1 MCSGGEDQEVEVVLK
16 YVDQDKSLM
25 SGTHC
30 SSLLDFSLDSTLE
43 TSFEC
48 SLYID
53 KAEELKRKRCLLSD
67 AIVQISEGRVSP
79 IQSTSR
85 LPWPELGERQQG
97 YYVRKARE
105 VIETAFNCL
114 APGSEANLW
123 FTTVKSMPSSQSKPD
138 DITERLVEA
147 YKLADN
153 RHTRMQIL
161 SLFVNAFS
169 KSQLMEIIPGI
180 SKRQIDDA
188 RRHADLRGPGKPS
201 SAPEIIRVH
210 LDATKTDHFLDF
222 ISSSSLLQD
231 VSYGTKS
238 LKLDSGEKLLIPAA
252 IRTLIPS
259 RIIKQYQSYC
269 ESVAFEPY
277 SERTLFRI
285 LEACSASKQVS
296 LQGLDYIATEGAE
309 AFDQLKSIVNVLQDN
324 GVGVTWAN
332 SIKQTK
338 LTRAAKRDVKITVPR
353 FRSVIRI
360 IVTTLV
366 HATMS
371 MNYPVMNVHGL
382 LV

>member
-1 MCSGGEDQEVEVVLK
+1 MEHCNVFILSHQLSPLQSIFYFQGRQVLCSGGEDQEVEVVLK
-16 YVDQDKSLM
+16 YVDQDKLLM

-53 KAEELKRKRCLLSD
+53 EAEELKSKRCLLSD

-79 IQSTSR
+79 IHSTSR

-114 APGSEANLW
+114 APASEADLW
-123 FTTVKSMPSSQSKPD
+123 FATVKSMPFSQSKPD
-138 DITERLVEA
+138 DIAEKLVEA

-180 SKRQIDDA
+180 SKRQIDDT

-201 SAPEIIRVH
+201 NAPEIIRVH

-222 ISSSSLLQD
+222 ISSSSL
-231 VSYGTKS
+231 
-238 LKLDSGEKLLIPAA
+238 
-252 IRTLIPS
+252 
-259 RIIKQYQSYC
+259 
-269 ESVAFEPY
+269 
-277 SERTLFRI
+277 
-285 LEACSASKQVS
+285 
-296 LQGLDYIATEGAE
+296 
-309 AFDQLKSIVNVLQDN
+309 
-324 GVGVTWAN
+324 
-332 SIKQTK
+332 
-338 LTRAAKRDVKITVPR
+338 
-353 FRSVIRI
+353 
-360 IVTTLV
+360 
-366 HATMS
+366 
-371 MNYPVMNVHGL
+371 
-382 LV
+382 